1 VWREEEEEDDD
12 DDDDDDLV
20 VYHSTK
26 YNDHNCVTVA
36 LHNYIV
42 KVPISNLHLVTGYS
56 DGSVV
61 FRSISRRITE
71 EHLQKPRLVPTIYDH
86 FSVTF
91 YCTSIY
97 IYITRSLNIVIT

>member
-1 VWREEEEEDDD
+1 VWREEDDEEEEDD

-26 YNDHNCVTVA
+26 YNDHICVKVA
-36 LHNYIV
+36 LHNYIL
-42 KVPISNLHLVTGYS
+42 KVLVSNPDQVTGYS

-71 EHLQKPRLVPTIYDH
+71 QHLQKTMPSAHNL
-86 FSVTF
+86 
-91 YCTSIY
+91 
-97 IYITRSLNIVIT
+97 